1 MKLDKELIIKNIRN
15 KLQELKLPNKQQFET
30 YSNVELIKVCRMYYV
45 VPVYK

>member
-1 MKLDKELIIKNIRN
+1 MKSDKELIIKNIRN

-30 YSNVELIKVCRMYYV
+30 YSNIEIIKVCRMFSV